1 MSEVCETVRVVAP
14 ESPQGFVVVNKA
26 DVAEGDQLFEGEL
39 PVELTSDA
47 IVDAANQGEGD
58 A

>member
-1 MSEVCETVRVVAP
+1 MSEICETVRVVAP

-26 DVAEGDQLFEGEL
+26 DVADSDQLFEGE
-39 PVELTSDA
+39 PSTEPTADA
-47 IVDAANQGEGD
+47 IVDTANQGESD

>member
-1 MSEVCETVRVVAP
+1 MSDVCETVRIVAP

-26 DVAEGDQLFEGEL
+26 DVAEGDQLFEGE
-39 PVELTSDA
+39 PAVELTPDA
-47 IVDAANQGEGD
+47 IVDAANEGEGD